1 MMVEPSEKAWNTVL
15 EQLLLGIS
23 ALTTEPK
30 CTLKKKLLFNLT
42 ICLKIVKIVNFI
54 YIYIYFFFYHQKKK
68 KSKKANSERQS
79 KMVIARG

>member
-54 YIYIYFFFYHQKKK
+54 YIYIFFFFFTTKKK
-68 KSKKANSERQS
+68 KKAKKQIQRD
-79 KMVIARG
+79 KVKW

>member
-54 YIYIYFFFYHQKKK
+54 YIFFTTKKK
-68 KSKKANSERQS
+68 KQKSKFRETK
-79 KMVIARG
+79 

>member
-54 YIYIYFFFYHQKKK
+54 YIFFTTKK

-79 KMVIARG
+79 KMVVARG